1 MTDTAAHPQRRFA
14 ARTAIVTGAGSGI
27 GRATAIRLAG
37 EGADLVVTD
46 VSGHRLQ
53 ELQAEIGPAIRAA
66 VVGDIAE
73 QSTID
78 ACVAACNGTVHLLAN
93 VAGIMDAFLPVAEVD
108 DATWDEVIAVN
119 LTAVMRMCRA
129 VVPLMVAGGGGS
141 IVNVSSGAGLRGSA
155 SGVAYASSKH
165 AVHGLTRNMSVMYS
179 RDKIRTNA
187 VAPGGVAT
195 NIEAPFRSTHAREV
209 IGGIMKHVVP
219 GWATAEEVAA
229 MICWVLSDEAS
240 NVNGAILSCDGGW
253 SAI

>member
-1 MTDTAAHPQRRFA
+1 MTAQYTPHRFDG
-14 ARTAIVTGAGSGI
+14 RTAIVTGAGSGI
-27 GRATAIRLAG
+27 GRATAVRLAA
-37 EGADLVVTD
+37 EGARLVVTD
-46 VSGHRLQ
+46 VSAQRLDGLRT
-53 ELQAEIGPAIRAA
+53 EVGGAIVASI
-66 VVGDIAE
+66 VGDISE
-73 QSTID
+73 QSTVD
-78 ACVAACNGTVHLLAN
+78 ACVAACNGSVHLLAN

-108 DATWDEVIAVN
+108 DATWDTVIAVN
-119 LTAVMRMCRA
+119 LTAVMRMCRG
-129 VVPLMVAGGGGS
+129 VVPVMIAGGGGS

-179 RDKIRTNA
+179 RNKIRTNA

-195 NIEAPFRSTHAREV
+195 NIEAPFRSAHAREV
-209 IGGIMKHVVP
+209 VGGIMKHVVP

>member
-1 MTDTAAHPQRRFA
+1 MTGATSSTPHRFDGRR
-14 ARTAIVTGAGSGI
+14 AIVTGAGSGI
-27 GRATAIRLAG
+27 GRATAVRLAA
-37 EGADLVVTD
+37 EGAQLVVTD
-46 VSGHRLQ
+46 VSAPRLEQ
-53 ELQAEIGPAIRAA
+53 LQADIGPAIVALVA
-66 VVGDIAE
+66 GDISE
-73 QSTID
+73 QATID
-78 ACVAACNGTVHLLAN
+78 ACVAACNGSVHLLAN

-108 DATWDEVIAVN
+108 DATWDKVIAVN

-209 IGGIMKHVVP
+209 VGGIMKHVVP

>member
-1 MTDTAAHPQRRFA
+1 MTGATSYTTHRFDG
-14 ARTAIVTGAGSGI
+14 RTAIVTGAGSGI
-27 GRATAIRLAG
+27 GRATAVRLAG
-37 EGADLVVTD
+37 EGARLVVTD
-46 VSGHRLQ
+46 VSAPRLEQ
-53 ELQAEIGPAIRAA
+53 LQADIGPAIAA
-66 VVGDIAE
+66 SVVGDISE
-73 QSTID
+73 QATID

-108 DATWDEVIAVN
+108 DATWDKVIAVN

-129 VVPLMVAGGGGS
+129 VVPVMIAGGGGS

-179 RDKIRTNA
+179 RDNIRTNA

-209 IGGIMKHVVP
+209 IGGIMKQVVP

>member
-1 MTDTAAHPQRRFA
+1 MTAQHTPHRFDG
-14 ARTAIVTGAGSGI
+14 RTAIVTGAGSGI
-27 GRATAIRLAG
+27 GRATAVRLAA
-37 EGADLVVTD
+37 EGARLVVTD
-46 VSGHRLQ
+46 VSAQRLDD
-53 ELQAEIGPAIRAA
+53 LRTEIVGAIVASI
-66 VVGDIAE
+66 VGDISE
-73 QSTID
+73 QSTVD
-78 ACVAACNGTVHLLAN
+78 ACVAACNGSVHLLAN

-108 DATWDEVIAVN
+108 DATWDTVIAVN

-129 VVPLMVAGGGGS
+129 VVPVMIAGGGGS

-179 RDKIRTNA
+179 GNKIRTNA

-195 NIEAPFRSTHAREV
+195 NIEAPFRSAHAREV
-209 IGGIMKHVVP
+209 VGGIMKHVVP

>member
-1 MTDTAAHPQRRFA
+1 MNVQHTPNRFTG
-14 ARTAIVTGAGSGI
+14 RTAIVTGAGSGI
-27 GRATAIRLAG
+27 GRATAVRLAA
-37 EGADLVVTD
+37 EGARLVVTD
-46 VSGHRLQ
+46 VSAQRLDDLRA
-53 ELQAEIGPAIRAA
+53 ELGDAVVAS
-66 VVGDIAE
+66 VVGDISE
-73 QSTID
+73 QSTVD
-78 ACVAACNGTVHLLAN
+78 ACVAACDGTVHLLAN
-93 VAGIMDAFLPVAEVD
+93 VAGIMDAFLPVAEID
-108 DATWDEVIAVN
+108 DATWDRVIAVN

-129 VVPLMVAGGGGS
+129 VVPVMIAGGGGS

-165 AVHGLTRNMSVMYS
+165 AVHGLTRNMAVMYS
-179 RDKIRTNA
+179 GNEIRTNA

-195 NIEAPFRSTHAREV
+195 NIEAPFRSAHAREV